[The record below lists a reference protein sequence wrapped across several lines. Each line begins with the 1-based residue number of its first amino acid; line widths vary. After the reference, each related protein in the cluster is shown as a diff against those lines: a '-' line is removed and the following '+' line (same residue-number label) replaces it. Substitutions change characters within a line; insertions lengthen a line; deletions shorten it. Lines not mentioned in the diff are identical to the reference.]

1 MTTALSKQQA
11 SDLRACEQIINN
23 GMMTFRKVGQALCKI
38 RDDRLYKSSH
48 KSFEA
53 YCNDR
58 WNFGRSYAA
67 RLIQAADV
75 PEVLWAVFDSSMQLH
90 LYTQVVSDEE
100 KAEHIAACEA
110 WLNSIELGMTPS
122 GVKWSYETINRR
134 YAKPEAR
141 TVELPSDTTEL
152 VARLKHVKAELKSY
166 QELEDQLKAG
176 KMKMKRKFLIF

>member
-1 MTTALSKQQA
+1 MTTALSKQET

-53 YCNDR
+53 YCNER

-75 PEVLWAVFDSSMQLH
+75 PEQLPDGTKLNTEGAVRKYLQEQKQVADDSDDDQADGGAAPVTSGPLAEMEADP
-90 LYTQVVSDEE
+90 VGVSE
-100 KAEHIAACEA
+100 
-110 WLNSIELGMTPS
+110 P
-122 GVKWSYETINRR
+122 
-134 YAKPEAR
+134 
-141 TVELPSDTTEL
+141 VELDRVRWTAE
-152 VARLKHVKAELKSY
+152 RLNLLWSKYNVVFGRDAAWCYFSTAWEQFKES
-166 QELEDQLKAG
+166 AG
-176 KMKMKRKFLIF
+176 YE